1 MLIKMKL
8 STRLCIALAV
18 YTALIGVI
26 LWRRNKQTEVSSQK
40 KEYPSVIPVKSGK
53 KSVIVN
59 IDRISYIRSDGPYIA
74 LYTAEGKHLID
85 KRLKDLLEELDP
97 TVFRRIHRS
106 TVLNIREVA
115 QLKSRQ
121 NGDYDVVLKDG
132 SVLRLSRN
140 YVKGV
145 RGILL

>member
-1 MLIKMKL
+1 
-8 STRLCIALAV
+8 
-18 YTALIGVI
+18 
-26 LWRRNKQTEVSSQK
+26 
-40 KEYPSVIPVKSGK
+40 VIPVKSGK